1 MKVYE
6 NLDNVRRREQTLEI
20 TLQSGEFKGKLRT
33 KVISRSFGLN
43 ILNIVDDEIIYNID
57 DYEAIDCD
65 IQLLQDDEGEYWF
78 KYVLQNDN
86 GDACEG
92 EDECRYFNNLI
103 VGINIVDSKILED

>member
-6 NLDNVRRREQTLEI
+6 NLDNIRRREQTIEVS
-20 TLQSGEFKGKLRT
+20 LQSGEFKGKLRT
-33 KVISRSFGLN
+33 KVISSSFGLN

-57 DYEAIDCD
+57 EYEAIDCD

-78 KYVLQNDN
+78 KYILKDDN
-86 GDACEG
+86 GDTCEG

-103 VGINIVDSKILED
+103 VGINIVDSKILDN